1 MTVCHKKKKTD
12 NATNHFKIVLVCS
25 FSRAEQLD
33 YDVALNLTLY
43 LDSEDQYVPW
53 DAAYENLMWLS
64 DMLRYQPAYGNWRVR
79 QIAKN
84 PQMKP
89 AKRRNMTF
97 VWKNITIGHNYKKAL
112 KRGRQY

>member
-1 MTVCHKKKKTD
+1 MKGKYFYTTD
-12 NATNHFKIVLVCS
+12 HFKIVLVCF

-43 LDSEDQYVPW
+43 LDSEEQYVPW

-79 QIAKN
+79 LITKKSSYDGN
-84 PQMKP
+84 
-89 AKRRNMTF
+89 RRST
-97 VWKNITIGHNYKKAL
+97 KI
-112 KRGRQY
+112 